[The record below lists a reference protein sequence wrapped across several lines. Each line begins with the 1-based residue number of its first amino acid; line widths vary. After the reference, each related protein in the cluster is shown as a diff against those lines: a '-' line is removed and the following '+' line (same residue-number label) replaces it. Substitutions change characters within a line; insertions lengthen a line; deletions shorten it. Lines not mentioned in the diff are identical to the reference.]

1 MTLIALSCLGISQAE
16 EVTTALT
23 GGDAAHENMQPFTT
37 LFWGIATAEVVDGEE
52 GGFSETG
59 SSFSILG
66 EIAAFPIGELS
77 QVIGPD
83 RFTITEPFLPPGW
96 MPADGRLLDIDDHPK
111 LFSVLGTVYGGD
123 GTSNFALPDLRG
135 RTPIGVGQGLG
146 IDEIVLGQVLGEE
159 TVQLNETQLPAHV
172 HTTADQGDT
181 PIVGDDQAHNNYMP
195 SLGLQCLISTNGTFP
210 SPSRAPQLPVTKV
223 SGDNRFYG
231 EMRWYAGIRDDI
243 IGTLPCD
250 GRLLQIAQ
258 NPALF
263 SILGSSYGGDGETT
277 FAIPDVAGR
286 VMIHPSGS
294 AFRFAT
300 VGGSSSKVLSS
311 EEMASH
317 SHTITST
324 DEESGVSGNDETHN
338 NLQPYAVIN
347 HLLSLDGA
355 FPSTDSST
363 VVDEFILGDILLFAG
378 NFAPREFSPL
388 NGQLL
393 TTASFSS
400 LFALI
405 GVTYGGDPSIPVN
418 FGVPDLSARVV
429 LGYGQ
434 GDGLSMREMGDQG
447 GAENVAITV
456 AELPSHQ
463 HGVPPVDSPLCW
475 ALRSANGSVA
485 TPCL

>member
-1 MTLIALSCLGISQAE
+1 MTLVALSCLGVSQAQE
-16 EVTTALT
+16 ITTDLT

-59 SSFSILG
+59 SSFRILG

-77 QVIGPD
+77 QVMGPD

-123 GTSNFALPDLRG
+123 GTNNFALPDLRG
-135 RTPIGVGQGLG
+135 RTPIGVGQGIG

-159 TVQLNETQLPAHV
+159 TVQLNESQIPAHS
-172 HTTADQGDT
+172 HTTVDQGDT
-181 PIVGDDQAHNNYMP
+181 PIVGADQAHNNYMP
-195 SLGLQCLISTNGTFP
+195 SLGLQCLISTNGVFP
-210 SPSRAPQLPVTKV
+210 SPSRVPQIPISKGA
-223 SGDNRFYG
+223 SIERFYG
-231 EMRWYAGIRDDI
+231 ELRWYAGIRDDI
-243 IGTLPCD
+243 INTLPCD
-250 GRLLQIAQ
+250 GRLLPIAE
-258 NPALF
+258 NAALF
-263 SILGSSYGGDGETT
+263 SILGSSYGGNGETN
-277 FAIPDVAGR
+277 FAIPDVSGR

-294 AFRFAT
+294 AFPFAT
-300 VGGSSSKVLSS
+300 VGGSSSEILTS

-324 DEESGVSGNDETHN
+324 DEESGLSGDDEAHN

-347 HLLSLDGA
+347 HLLSLGGV
-355 FPSTDSST
+355 FPSPDSST
-363 VVDEFILGDILLFAG
+363 VVDEFIIGDILLFAG
-378 NFAPREFSPL
+378 NFAPREFNPL
-388 NGQLL
+388 NGQLFA
-393 TTASFSS
+393 TASFSS

-405 GVTYGGDPSIPVN
+405 GVTYGGDSTNPAS
-418 FGVPDLSARVV
+418 FGLPDLSAKVM

-447 GAENVAITV
+447 GAANVTITV
-456 AELPSHQ
+456 AELSSHQ
-463 HGVPPVDSPLCW
+463 HGVPPVDTPLCW